1 MAKRV
6 GIEVSLACAEAVKL
20 AKTEVV
26 SAYPITPQTHIVEH
40 LAELVA
46 NGELNANFIPVESE
60 HSAMSACIGSV
71 AAGARTFTS
80 SSAQGLALMHELLF
94 IASAMRL
101 PIIMAVA
108 NRALSAPINI
118 WNDHS
123 DIMAERDI
131 GWVQTFAENGQEV
144 VDLTLHAFKVAEDPR
159 VSLPVVINMD
169 GFILTHVIEAIELP
183 SQQEADA
190 YLPPFKPL
198 QTLNTAQP
206 RSLGV
211 VGGPDIYSEAR
222 RAAIAALENSY
233 QVVVEHFGGL
243 KQQFGRSYQPV
254 ETYRSEDAE
263 TLFITMGSLSQTC
276 MSAVDE
282 MREAGS
288 KVGLVRIRLWRPFP
302 AADFLAALKGARQ
315 LIVCDRATSPGANSA
330 PVGEEIKTLLFNN
343 KISDLYL
350 FNPIIGLGGRDV
362 TRQMFKDIY
371 ARALKD
377 AAAGQ
382 PMTTEIMGVKE

>member
-1 MAKRV
+1 MAQRV

-20 AKTEVV
+20 ARTDVV

-46 NGELNANFIPVESE
+46 NGELEADFIPVESE

-80 SSAQGLALMHELLF
+80 SSAQGLALMHEMLF

-101 PIIMAVA
+101 PVVMAVA
-108 NRALSAPINI
+108 NRALSGPLNI

-159 VSLPVVINMD
+159 VSLPTAINMD
-169 GFILTHVIEAIELP
+169 GFILTHVIESIELP
-183 SQQEADA
+183 DQKDVDA

-198 QTLNTAQP
+198 QILDPGRP

-211 VGGPDIYSEAR
+211 VGGPEIYTEAR
-222 RAAIAALENSY
+222 KAETVALENAY
-233 QVVVEHFGGL
+233 AVVTEHFEGL
-243 KQQFGRSYQPV
+243 RKQFGRAYKPV
-254 ETYRSEDAE
+254 ETYKSEDAE
-263 TLFITMGSLSQTC
+263 VLFITMGSLGQTC

-282 MREAGS
+282 MRAAGR
-288 KVGLVRIRLWRPFP
+288 KAGVVRIRLWRPFP
-302 AADFLAALKGARQ
+302 AGDFIDAVKGARQ
-315 LIVCDRATSPGANSA
+315 IIVCDRAISPGACAA
-330 PVGEEIKTLLFNN
+330 PVGAEIKSLLFNR
-343 KISDLYL
+343 KINNIYVS
-350 FNPIIGLGGRDV
+350 NPIIGLGGRDV
-362 TRQMFKDIY
+362 TRQFFKDIY
-371 ARALKD
+371 AQAVKD
-377 AAAGQ
+377 AASGK
-382 PMTTEIMGVKE
+382 PMATEIMGVKE